1 MAQLSALGAAAAL
14 GAAGGLVYDL
24 LRVLRRRRPGLT
36 HAADGLFALLC
47 LLGTLWVLTQV
58 GGGEPQLYMLLG
70 AGAGMALY
78 LLLAAPALR
87 PLWEFWADVAGELG
101 RLLRI
106 PARALGRCGKKLL
119 ATAKTMHGRE
129 SADMAK
135 SKKKTVSRSRVAA
148 LLVIL
153 VLLAAVSLEVARVYG
168 SRLPELRSKS
178 QALDAQIQQTE
189 KQNDVL
195 RSDLDHEGDPDF
207 IQGLARD
214 DLGLASDGERI
225 FYDVN
230 N

>member
-47 LLGTLWVLTQV
+47 LLGALWVLTQV

-78 LLLAAPALR
+78 LLLAAPVLR

-106 PARALGRCGKKLL
+106 PARALGRCGK
-119 ATAKTMHGRE
+119 
-129 SADMAK
+129 
-135 SKKKTVSRSRVAA
+135 
-148 LLVIL
+148 
-153 VLLAAVSLEVARVYG
+153 
-168 SRLPELRSKS
+168 
-178 QALDAQIQQTE
+178 
-189 KQNDVL
+189 
-195 RSDLDHEGDPDF
+195 
-207 IQGLARD
+207 
-214 DLGLASDGERI
+214 
-225 FYDVN
+225 
-230 N
+230 

>member
-47 LLGTLWVLTQV
+47 LLGALWVLTQV

-119 ATAKTMHGRE
+119 PKAKKGFHSARKYAILNTYRWKCFLRPEDDARKGVRRHGKKQEKNRQPQPRGGPAGD
-129 SADMAK
+129 SGADLSGGKRWM
-135 SKKKTVSRSRVAA
+135 
-148 LLVIL
+148 LI
-153 VLLAAVSLEVARVYG
+153 
-168 SRLPELRSKS
+168 
-178 QALDAQIQQTE
+178 
-189 KQNDVL
+189 
-195 RSDLDHEGDPDF
+195 
-207 IQGLARD
+207 
-214 DLGLASDGERI
+214 
-225 FYDVN
+225 
-230 N
+230 